1 MFFHFS
7 FKKMIFASIM
17 THTITI
23 LIFHLLI
30 FVLLGI
36 IIANIKKAEERKYKQ
51 MLEAL
56 EEKHRRDMQLPPP
69 TEKTE
74 IHSARETLLLSQL
87 EETMAE
93 KYTDPDFG
101 VDDLADALG
110 ISRSS
115 LNRKMRDMLHT
126 TANNYIRDARIE
138 KAEELLRTSS
148 LQINEICYKVGFQ
161 TPSYFIKCFRKKYG
175 KSPNE
180 YANSTK

>member
-1 MFFHFS
+1 MAHTVTLLVFHF
-7 FKKMIFASIM
+7 
-17 THTITI
+17 
-23 LIFHLLI
+23 LIIVLI
-30 FVLLGI
+30 VVV
-36 IIANIKKAEERKYKQ
+36 IANIKKAEERKYRQK
-51 MLEAL
+51 LEAL
-56 EEKHRRDMQLPPP
+56 EEKLRKDMQLPPP
-69 TEKTE
+69 TKIAET
-74 IHSARETLLLSQL
+74 HSARETLLLSQL

-93 KYTDPDFG
+93 RYTDPDFG
-101 VDDLADALG
+101 VDELADALG

-115 LNRKMRDMLHT
+115 LNRKMRDILQT

-180 YANSTK
+180 YANSAK